1 MSVIKREIAKS
12 CKPESVNMILRSL
25 LFVDRFVVINL
36 SSTSLLCRHNGH
48 HRRTS
53 SRFKWPQKGFMP
65 SRTPYQMFPAISTS
79 DEAKGFVSYL
89 TKNERLLLLSQL
101 QKFPQEKDF
110 DGLLVGI
117 VVETASLKIFGRG
130 RCWGA
135 YQQCGYSSDPW
146 ERLQNRYT
154 AL

>member
-1 MSVIKREIAKS
+1 
-12 CKPESVNMILRSL
+12 MISRSL
-25 LFVDRFVVINL
+25 LFVDRFVVVNL

-101 QKFPQEKDF
+101 QKFPEEKDF

-117 VVETASLKIFGRG
+117 VVETARLKILCCG
-130 RCWGA
+130 RCWGH
-135 YQQCGYSSDPW
+135 SSSVDTLFTPVT

-154 AL
+154 AQLLPHVCACVTSLQQV

>member
-1 MSVIKREIAKS
+1 MIFALFDNDFLGMCLEFFWPIWRQNFQCLLLTELLKATTTTTKVVNNHMSITTSRMLS
-12 CKPESVNMILRSL
+12 RSL
-25 LFVDRFVVINL
+25 LFADRFAVVTL
-36 SSTSLLCRHNGH
+36 SSTCVLCRHNAH

-101 QKFPQEKDF
+101 QKFPEEQDF
-110 DGLLVGI
+110 DGLFAGI
-117 VVETASLKIFGRG
+117 VV
-130 RCWGA
+130 
-135 YQQCGYSSDPW
+135 
-146 ERLQNRYT
+146 
-154 AL
+154 